1 MSDTLAL
8 LAAEVTAFIAATA
21 PQAPAARRLTPAEAD
36 RRFGELALAIH
47 RFQGRENPVVQAL
60 DRLRGIDPDGLTD
73 WEQIPALPAAAF
85 KDHRVSCLPETE
97 TPTVF
102 HSSGTTTARPGRH
115 FHSPASLAVYEASLR
130 PWFEHHLLG
139 DLDRLIEVGQLGPVD
154 RLGFIFLTPP
164 PAEAPHSSLVHMLET
179 VRRTGAAPDSLFV
192 GRHDPAAGWVL
203 DPDRLLFA
211 LRRSMCA
218 NRPVALVGTAF
229 QFVHLLD
236 HFAAGNRRYRLAPGS
251 RAMETG
257 GYKGRSRE
265 LPRAELHA
273 GLQRALGLPPES
285 IVTEYGMSELGSQA
299 YDRRVGCPGDGPA
312 RLRFPPWARVR
323 VVSPE
328 TGLRVPPGE
337 AGLVQVFDLAN
348 VASSM
353 AVETAD
359 LGRWH
364 PDGLELLGRAGSA
377 EPRGCS
383 LLTAARPA

>member
-1 MSDTLAL
+1 MSATLAL

-21 PQAPAARRLTPAEAD
+21 PQTPPGRRLEAVEAE
-36 RRFGELALAIH
+36 RQFEQLALALH
-47 RFQGRENPVVQAL
+47 RFQAHHNPVVQAL
-60 DRLRGIDPDGLTD
+60 DRVRGMDPEDLTS
-73 WEQIPALPAAAF
+73 WEQIPALPAVAF
-85 KDHRVSCLPETE
+85 KDHRVSCLAETE

-130 PWFEHHLLG
+130 PWFEHHLLDDRDAPIG
-139 DLDRLIEVGQLGPVD
+139 GGPPGPLDG
-154 RLGFIFLTPP
+154 LGFIFLTPP

-179 VRRTGAAPDSLFV
+179 VRRACAAPDSLFV

-203 DPDRLLFA
+203 DFDRLLFA

-236 HFAAGNRRYRLAPGS
+236 HFTAGNRRYRLAPGS

-265 LPRAELHA
+265 LPQAELHA
-273 GLQRALGLPPES
+273 ALGPALGLPPGS

-299 YDRRVGCPGDGPA
+299 YDRRAGRPDDGPA

-328 TGLRVPPGE
+328 TGRRVPPGE
-337 AGLVQVFDLAN
+337 AGIVQVFDLAN
-348 VASSM
+348 VASAV

-364 PDGLELLGRAGSA
+364 PDGLELLGRAASA

-383 LLTAARPA
+383 LLAAARPA